1 MATLPTAEEAERAI
15 LNVFKRFG
23 TRPGES
29 IKSIALMDLMAGSNP
44 FRVDDLNAALQAMAG
59 KGWIEE
65 RRTGFYTLTEAGYA
79 AV

>member
-1 MATLPTAEEAERAI
+1 MATLPTTEQAERAI

-29 IKSIALMDLMAGSNP
+29 IKMVALMDLMAGSNP
-44 FRVDDLNAALQAMAG
+44 FRADDLNAALQAMTN
-59 KGWIEE
+59 KEWIEV
-65 RRTGFYTLTEAGYA
+65 RREGFYTLTELGFA